1 MILRTLKIILKLGPR
16 FLNYRRIRKMLI
28 NEEKVPEELLRSE
41 GKKLAKALMELGPTF
56 IKLGQIWSVRSDLF
70 PQEYLE
76 ELSKLQDEVPP
87 APYEE
92 ILKIVRED
100 VKGYDV
106 KIDKEVIGSA
116 SLGQVHK
123 GYFNGKEVA
132 IKVNRPRVK
141 EILEE
146 DIRIIKR
153 LIPFL
158 KILFD
163 EGFIENFRIIL
174 DEFSKGVF
182 EELDYTK
189 EAFYMEKIRNELGDS
204 SVRVPKVLLATR
216 RVLIMEYIPG
226 YKITSKEAIEKFG
239 RSYLARKVFRLYV
252 KMLVENEYFHADPHP
267 GNLAVDGAGNL
278 ILYDY
283 GIVGKLDDRTKRL
296 LIRAY
301 LSIRNFDTYSLLQIL
316 EELGALDPYADKRL
330 LARGIELFLRGVS
343 GEEVNY
349 AEIEDF
355 MRIAN
360 KVFYK
365 FPLRLPSKLFY
376 ALRTLLVLEGTC
388 RLIDPEFNILKELEE
403 FFKERRFNI
412 ILLVERMRNTL
423 DSLIARIKINYLDRG
438 YYHSYALRRE
448 GSNQSNLIRGGALIT
463 SIISL
468 LVYLMTRD
476 IYLSFII
483 LVIAVLLSLLFT
495 RS

>member
-1 MILRTLKIILKLGPR
+1 
-16 FLNYRRIRKMLI
+16 
-28 NEEKVPEELLRSE
+28 
-41 GKKLAKALMELGPTF
+41 
-56 IKLGQIWSVRSDLF
+56 
-70 PQEYLE
+70 
-76 ELSKLQDEVPP
+76 
-87 APYEE
+87 
-92 ILKIVRED
+92 
-100 VKGYDV
+100 
-106 KIDKEVIGSA
+106 
-116 SLGQVHK
+116 
-123 GYFNGKEVA
+123 
-132 IKVNRPRVK
+132 
-141 EILEE
+141 
-146 DIRIIKR
+146 
-153 LIPFL
+153 
-158 KILFD
+158 
-163 EGFIENFRIIL
+163 
-174 DEFSKGVF
+174 
-182 EELDYTK
+182 
-189 EAFYMEKIRNELGDS
+189 
-204 SVRVPKVLLATR
+204 
-216 RVLIMEYIPG
+216 
-226 YKITSKEAIEKFG
+226 
-239 RSYLARKVFRLYV
+239 
-252 KMLVENEYFHADPHP
+252 
-267 GNLAVDGAGNL
+267 
-278 ILYDY
+278 
-283 GIVGKLDDRTKRL
+283 
-296 LIRAY
+296 
-301 LSIRNFDTYSLLQIL
+301 
-316 EELGALDPYADKRL
+316 
-330 LARGIELFLRGVS
+330 GIELFLRGVS